1 MPKKITR
8 DSSPNPKL
16 PPTSSRIRPVAII
29 QEMEKAYLDYAMSV
43 IVSRALPDVRDGLK
57 PVQRR
62 IIYAMRQQ
70 GLTPGARFAKCAAVV
85 GETMKK
91 FHPHGDLALY
101 AALVRMAQNF
111 SLRYPLID
119 GQGNFGSIDGDSA
132 AAMRYT
138 ECRLTPT
145 AIELLQDIEKE
156 TVNFGLNYSGELKE
170 PEVFPA
176 VIPNLLLNGAT
187 GIAVGM
193 ATNIPPHNLKEVIDA
208 LIFMIDHPA
217 QRDESPAQHDQSEIS
232 TFESAATVEDL
243 VKIIRGPDFPTGGT
257 IYNQEDITQVY
268 ATGRGQIVTRAKT
281 EIEETSRGRFHI
293 IVSEIPYQVN
303 KASLVAKIAQLVRN
317 KKIEGISDLRDES
330 DRRGLRVVIELKR
343 DARPQKVLNRLFKHT
358 ELQKAFNANIVAL
371 VGGEPKTLTLKMILE
386 EFIRHRQR
394 VIVRRSE
401 YLLRQAKAREHILQG
416 LKIALDHLD
425 EVIETIKKSPNAEIA
440 KQRLVKRFEL
450 TEIQAVA
457 ILDMQLRRLAALE
470 RQKIEDELK
479 EILQTIKGLEA
490 LLASRERILTVV
502 KEEFQKISEKY
513 GDPRRTKVN
522 RGQIG
527 EFREEELI
535 AEEDVIISITKS
547 GYIKRLSLGAYRTQG
562 RGGKGVSGTNLK
574 ETDQVAEILTAST
587 HSDIFFFTNRGK
599 VYKLKAWDLPEASR
613 AAKGT
618 AIINL
623 IDIAQGEKITSILT
637 TYKGAG
643 SPFIVMATTQGTVK
657 RTALT
662 EFENIRRTGILAIKL
677 KPDDELSWVK
687 TTSGEE
693 DLILTTAQGKSIRF
707 SEKDARPMGR
717 NARGVRGIKLGKD
730 DAVVGMDVIKAQSAK
745 VKVQDWLLVVSEK
758 GLGKKTRVEKYRRQN
773 RGGSGILTLKVSPRT
788 GQLVAARVIDKTVG
802 DVLITSAQGQVIRLP
817 AKSISTLGR
826 STQGVRLMRLNKGD
840 AVVALACLK
849 GGPLSTENT
858 KQTAKTKKKSKKK
871 TSRTKS

>member
-1 MPKKITR
+1 
-8 DSSPNPKL
+8 
-16 PPTSSRIRPVAII
+16 
-29 QEMEKAYLDYAMSV
+29 MEKAYLDYAMSV
-43 IVSRALPDVRDGLK
+43 IVARALPDVRDGLK

-101 AALVRMAQNF
+101 DALVRMAQNF

-138 ECRLTPT
+138 ECRLTPIAT
-145 AIELLQDIEKE
+145 ELLQDIEKE
-156 TVNFGLNYSGELKE
+156 TVNFSLNYSGDLKE

-176 VIPNLLLNGAT
+176 VIPNLLFNGAT

-193 ATNIPPHNLKEVIDA
+193 ATNIPPHNLKEVLDA
-208 LIFMIDHPA
+208 LIFMIGHPAERGNSHAERDHPA
-217 QRDESPAQHDQSEIS
+217 KRGDNHGGRGHPEIS

-268 ATGRGQIVTRAKT
+268 ATGRGRIVTRAKT
-281 EIEETSRGRFHI
+281 EIEETARGRFQI

-303 KASLVAKIAQLVRN
+303 KASLVAKIAQLVKN

-371 VGGEPKTLTLKMILE
+371 VFGEPKTLTLKMILE

-394 VIVRRSE
+394 IIVRRSE

-425 EVIETIKKSPNAEIA
+425 EVIETIKKSPDADIA
-440 KQRLVKRFEL
+440 KQRLVKRFGL
-450 TEIQAVA
+450 TEIQATA

-479 EILQTIKGLEA
+479 EILKTIQGLEA
-490 LLASRERILTVV
+490 LLASREKILTLV
-502 KEEFQKISEKY
+502 KEEFQKIGEKY

-522 RGQIG
+522 RGQVG

-535 AEEDVIISITKS
+535 TEEDVIISITEG

-574 ETDQVAEILTAST
+574 ETDQVAETLTAST

-613 AAKGT
+613 TAKGT

-623 IDIAQGEKITSILT
+623 IDIAQGERITSILT
-637 TYKGAG
+637 NPKGAA
-643 SPFIVMATTQGTVK
+643 SPFIVMATNQGTVK
-657 RTALT
+657 RTALAA
-662 EFENIRRTGILAIKL
+662 FENIRRTGILAINL
-677 KPDDELSWVK
+677 KSGDELSWVK
-687 TTSGEE
+687 ATSGEE
-693 DLILTTAQGKSIRF
+693 DIILTTAQGKSIRF

-717 NARGVRGIKLGKD
+717 NAGGVRGIKLGKD
-730 DAVVGMDVIKAQSAK
+730 DAVVGMDVIQALNSKNKSQEY
-745 VKVQDWLLVVSEK
+745 LLVISEK
-758 GLGKKTRVEKYRRQN
+758 GLGKKTRVEKYRHQN
-773 RGGSGILTLKVSPRT
+773 RGGSGIITLKVSART
-788 GQLVAARVIDKTVG
+788 GRLVAARV
-802 DVLITSAQGQVIRLP
+802 
-817 AKSISTLGR
+817 
-826 STQGVRLMRLNKGD
+826 
-840 AVVALACLK
+840 
-849 GGPLSTENT
+849 
-858 KQTAKTKKKSKKK
+858 
-871 TSRTKS
+871 